1 MAILIGRLNASYS
14 YKMRRKKDFP
24 NCSPFLRIKNKFE
37 RPLDFTPHQQRGNN
51 IDYDL
56 YQ

>member
-14 YKMRRKKDFP
+14 YKMQRKKDFP

-37 RPLDFTPHQQRGNN
+37 RPLDFTPHQQRGKN